1 MSRFKKSMFSNKRF
15 LSLLSGQG
23 VSYFG
28 DSIASVALPILILTV
43 TGSGFLM
50 GLVGAL
56 EVAPLFIV
64 GLPAGVWVD
73 RWNRSRVML
82 LSDFGRAVLMA
93 LIPIASW
100 VHIPV
105 MPVVVFVAIMS
116 GTLAVFFGAAYTG
129 MIPRIVAPEQ
139 LGRANGYFEA
149 IESAA
154 YAFGPS
160 LAGILTSKIGPSN
173 TIGLDALSF
182 VFSALSIISL
192 RDNEKETKQSS
203 SQDFFAEM
211 RVGLKTVVQDSVL
224 KAITLLWGSNRF
236 VFAALIPT
244 LTFFVLKTLHGGA
257 EQVGVSVSIYALG
270 SLLGTLVGS
279 RIPER
284 LGMVTAM
291 SAQSLMFVGAI
302 LLSRTNWVP
311 MVFGCS
317 AILGLGE
324 GLLLVIYLT
333 YRVSRVSEDVVG
345 RVYTITSTATQGM
358 GAIGYLVI
366 GSLLSIWGGHI
377 TWIVLSVLSILGIA
391 SSLLVLKKKL
401 IVRQNIE

>member
-1 MSRFKKSMFSNKRF
+1 
-15 LSLLSGQG
+15 
-23 VSYFG
+23 
-28 DSIASVALPILILTV
+28 
-43 TGSGFLM
+43 
-50 GLVGAL
+50 
-56 EVAPLFIV
+56 
-64 GLPAGVWVD
+64 
-73 RWNRSRVML
+73 
-82 LSDFGRAVLMA
+82 
-93 LIPIASW
+93 
-100 VHIPV
+100 
-105 MPVVVFVAIMS
+105 
-116 GTLAVFFGAAYTG
+116 

-139 LGRANGYFEA
+139 LGCANGYFEA

-154 YAFGPS
+154 YAF
-160 LAGILTSKIGPSN
+160 GPSN

-192 RDNEKETKQSS
+192 RDNRNEITQSS
-203 SQDFFAEM
+203 GQDFFAEM
-211 RVGLKTVVQDSVL
+211 RVGIKTVLQDSVL
-224 KAITLLWGSNRF
+224 KTITLLWGSNRF

-244 LTFFVLKTLHGGA
+244 LTFYVLKTLHGGA
-257 EQVGVSVSIYALG
+257 EQVGVSVSIYAIG

-302 LLSRTNWVP
+302 LLSATNWVP

-377 TWIVLSVLSILGIA
+377 TWFVLSVLSILGIA
-391 SSLLVLKKKL
+391 SSLLLLKKKL
-401 IVRQNIE
+401 IIRQNIE